1 VPGYVSAIRRNYN
14 DRSSS
19 GAPLGEKALAI
30 RANTCEPASM
40 FEVGCRSAA

>member
-1 VPGYVSAIRRNYN
+1 VPGYVSAIRRHYI
-14 DRSSS
+14 DRSGSV
-19 GAPLGEKALAI
+19 APLKEKALAI

>member
-1 VPGYVSAIRRNYN
+1 VPRYVSTIRRNYI

-19 GAPLGEKALAI
+19 VAPLGEKALAI
-30 RANTCEPASM
+30 RANTCEPPSM